1 MSNALAKPWTTARFV
16 LWEERQEGRHEFDG
30 RDHRAMAG
38 GTEAHA
44 AIQRTLI
51 AALTIGLRGTRC
63 RPYGSELKIAVAAGS
78 IRYADAFVVCS
89 PVPPRSTV
97 VADPVV
103 VFEVLSDSSS
113 NSSAT
118 IDIVVKNAEYRAT
131 PSIQRYVVL
140 QQTRPA
146 AIVFVRK
153 GEDWVTELATGADAS
168 LFIPEIALTL
178 GLADLYD
185 GVGFEDES

>member
-1 MSNALAKPWTTARFV
+1 MSNALAEQWTTARFL

-44 AIQRTLI
+44 AIQRNLI
-51 AALTIGLRGTRC
+51 AALTNGLRGTRC

-97 VADPVV
+97 VMDPVV
-103 VFEVLSDSSS
+103 VFEILS

-131 PSIQRYVVL
+131 PSIRRYVVL
-140 QQTRPA
+140 QQTRAA

-178 GLADLYD
+178 SLADLYD
-185 GVGFEDES
+185 GVGFEEEV